1 MGAAAEV
8 DHAAESE
15 GRAAR
20 ADVAKPTRK
29 PRPPLTAAAMVAL
42 VRADVRYRNAR
53 RKAEKAEAERKALIA
68 TAVGKVMAAKLL
80 GEWITARGWRI
91 RIRQQSS
98 GDSFSLAKY
107 REKYK
112 VTKQMA
118 EFIHEGSREPAAGCR
133 SRCRA

>member
-1 MGAAAEV
+1 
-8 DHAAESE
+8 
-15 GRAAR
+15 
-20 ADVAKPTRK
+20 
-29 PRPPLTAAAMVAL
+29 MVAL

-118 EFIHEGSREPAAGCR
+118 EFIHEGSESPRLDVEAAAEPE
-133 SRCRA
+133 